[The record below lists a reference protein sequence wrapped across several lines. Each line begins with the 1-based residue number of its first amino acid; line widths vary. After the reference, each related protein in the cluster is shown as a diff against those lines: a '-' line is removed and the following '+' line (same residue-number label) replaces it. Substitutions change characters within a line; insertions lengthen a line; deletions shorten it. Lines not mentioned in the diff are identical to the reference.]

1 MTGPSL
7 KQLQAHKQIHDTGLA
22 LAVQLTDDLIMNYKD
37 YDEATLKQEVLAI
50 VDFFES
56 RIISHADAEEETQG
70 FYSEVVAENP
80 EKAESVIQLKRDH
93 DIMRQIITQVKH
105 QIEQGFSTDIFDYF
119 RSIIIVNEIHSRD
132 EERLLLQ

>member
-1 MTGPSL
+1 M
-7 KQLQAHKQIHDTGLA
+7 I
-22 LAVQLTDDLIMNYKD
+22 DDLIMNYKD
-37 YDEATLKQEVLAI
+37 YDETTLKQEVLAI

-56 RIISHADAEEETQG
+56 RIISHADAEEEAQG

-80 EKAESVIQLKRDH
+80 EKAESVTQLKRDH
-93 DIMRQIITQVKH
+93 DIMRQIIAQVKH
-105 QIEQGFSTDIFDYF
+105 QIEQGFSTNIFDYF

>member
-22 LAVQLTDDLIMNYKD
+22 LAVQMTDDLIMNYKD

-56 RIISHADAEEETQG
+56 RIISHADAEEEAQG

-80 EKAESVIQLKRDH
+80 EKADSVIQLKRDH

-105 QIEQGFSTDIFDYF
+105 QIEQGFSTNIFDYF

>member
-22 LAVQLTDDLIMNYKD
+22 LAVQMTDDLIMNYKD

-56 RIISHADAEEETQG
+56 RIISHADAEEEAQG
-70 FYSEVVAENP
+70 FYSEVVTENP
-80 EKAESVIQLKRDH
+80 EKADSVIQLKRDH

-105 QIEQGFSTDIFDYF
+105 QIEQGFSTNIFDYF

>member
-22 LAVQLTDDLIMNYKD
+22 LAVQMTDDLIMNYKD

-56 RIISHADAEEETQG
+56 RIISHADAEEEAQG

-80 EKAESVIQLKRDH
+80 EKAESVTQLKRDH

-105 QIEQGFSTDIFDYF
+105 QIEQGFSTNIFDYF

>member
-22 LAVQLTDDLIMNYKD
+22 LAVQMTDDLIMNYKD

-56 RIISHADAEEETQG
+56 RIISHVDAEEEAQG

-80 EKAESVIQLKRDH
+80 EKADSVIQLKRDH

-105 QIEQGFSTDIFDYF
+105 QIEQGFSTNIFDYF

>member
-7 KQLQAHKQIHDTGLA
+7 KQLHAHKQIHDTGLA
-22 LAVQLTDDLIMNYKD
+22 LAVQMTDDLIMNYKD

-56 RIISHADAEEETQG
+56 RIISHADAEEEAHG
-70 FYSEVVAENP
+70 FYSEVVAQNP
-80 EKAESVIQLKRDH
+80 EKAESVTQLKRDH
-93 DIMRQIITQVKH
+93 DIMRQIIAQVKH
-105 QIEQGFSTDIFDYF
+105 QIEQGFSTNIFDFF

>member
-22 LAVQLTDDLIMNYKD
+22 LAVQMTDDLIMNYKD

-50 VDFFES
+50 VNFFES
-56 RIISHADAEEETQG
+56 RIISHADAEEEAQG

-80 EKAESVIQLKRDH
+80 EKADSVIQLKRDH

-105 QIEQGFSTDIFDYF
+105 QIEQGFSTNIFDYF

>member
-22 LAVQLTDDLIMNYKD
+22 LAVQMTDDLIMNYKD

-56 RIISHADAEEETQG
+56 RIISHADAEEEAQG

-105 QIEQGFSTDIFDYF
+105 QIEQGFSTNIFDYF

>member
-7 KQLQAHKQIHDTGLA
+7 KQLHAHKQIHDTGLA
-22 LAVQLTDDLIMNYKD
+22 LAVQMTDDLIMNYKD
-37 YDEATLKQEVLAI
+37 YDEATLKQEILAV

-56 RIISHADAEEETQG
+56 RIISHADTEEEAQG

-93 DIMRQIITQVKH
+93 DIMRQIITQVKY
-105 QIEQGFSTDIFDYF
+105 QIEQGFSTNIFDYF